1 MEKIQ
6 NTAWKEGNRAEVI
19 QAIEEHKI
27 IVILR
32 GLNTEQLVKTVEAM
46 EKGGIRLVEVT
57 FDQSGKISDE
67 ETAANIRTLAQT
79 FAGRIRVGAGTVM
92 TAKQAEM
99 ACEAGAEFIISP
111 DTYEE
116 VIRRT
121 RELGM
126 VSLPGA
132 FTPTEAANAHR
143 YGADFVKLFPNSE
156 VGISYLKALMAPLS
170 HIRFLAVGGV
180 NEKNMAE
187 YLNAGAKGIGV
198 ATGIVNKKHIA
209 EGNYD
214 AVTELALAYTSQL

>member
-1 MEKIQ
+1 MILSESTRNQ
-6 NTAWKEGNRAEVI
+6 VI
-19 QAIEEHKI
+19 DAIEANKI

-32 GLNTEQLVKTVEAM
+32 GLTPDQLVHTTEAM

-67 ETAANIRTLAQT
+67 QTAENIRLLCEA
-79 FAGRIRVGAGTVM
+79 FEGRVRIGAGTVM
-92 TAKQAEM
+92 TEKQVELAR
-99 ACEAGAEFIISP
+99 EAGAEFIISP
-111 DTYEE
+111 DTYEP

-143 YGADFVKLFPNSE
+143 FGADFIKLFPNSE

-180 NEKNMAE
+180 NEKNMKE

-198 ATGIVNKKHIA
+198 ATGIVNKKLIA
-209 EGNYD
+209 EGDYEGIC
-214 AVTELALAYTSQL
+214 ELAKAYTSQL